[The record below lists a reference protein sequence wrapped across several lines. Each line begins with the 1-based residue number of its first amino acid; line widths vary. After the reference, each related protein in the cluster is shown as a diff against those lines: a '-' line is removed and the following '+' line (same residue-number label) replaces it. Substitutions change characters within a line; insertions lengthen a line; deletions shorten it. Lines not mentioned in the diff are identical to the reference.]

1 MTKAKERQKQLEQV
15 KAYKLMRAKAC
26 VRRKKLIRAKACIR
40 RMRRTAAAARAVE
53 REMLMIVQ
61 HDLDGE
67 LDDELIDESELLY
80 EELCKDSEKMKVT
93 MHQWMF
99 WCLQYKPTAP
109 RPPTAPA

>member
-1 MTKAKERQKQLEQV
+1 MVKTAKAKPKKTAVTSVEQK
-15 KAYKLMRAKAC
+15 KLM
-26 VRRKKLIRAKACIR
+26 RAKACIR

-53 REMLMIVQ
+53 QEMLMIVQ

-99 WCLQYKPTAP
+99 WCLQYKPKAP
-109 RPPTAPA
+109 RAPTAPA

>member
-1 MTKAKERQKQLEQV
+1 MVKTAKAKPKKTAVTSVEQK
-15 KAYKLMRAKAC
+15 KLM
-26 VRRKKLIRAKACIR
+26 RAKACIR

-53 REMLMIVQ
+53 QEMLMMVQ